1 MAEFTFFGHSTVQ
14 FRTDTG
20 KVVLIDPW
28 VMQNPSCPD
37 EIRRN
42 LQSVDAMLITHA
54 HNDHIGDA
62 VELARRYEPS
72 IVVANFETCQWLAR
86 KGVKN
91 TSPMN
96 IGGSQ
101 DVLGLRV
108 TMTRADHSCGITDG
122 DEILYGGAAGGYTV
136 QMPGGFT
143 FYHAG
148 DTGLFSDMKLLAE
161 LYQPQL
167 VFLPIGG
174 LYTMDPHQAA
184 RACGFLQAKQII
196 PIHWG
201 TFPSLTG
208 KPIQLET
215 ELSKLGI
222 TTEMIAM
229 EPGETYRR

>member
-1 MAEFTFFGHSTVQ
+1 MVEFTFFGHSTVQ
-14 FRTDTG
+14 LRTDDG

-28 VMQNPSCPD
+28 VMQNPACPD

-42 LQSVDAMLITHA
+42 LQSVDAMLITNA

-62 VELARRYEPS
+62 VELARRYEPR
-72 IVVANFETCQWLAR
+72 IVVANFETCTWLAR

-122 DEILYGGAAGGYTV
+122 EEILYGGAAGGYMV
-136 QMPGGFT
+136 QMPGRFT

-167 VFLPIGG
+167 AFLPIGG
-174 LYTMDPHQAA
+174 LSTMDPHQAA

-208 KPIQLET
+208 MPAQLQN
-215 ELSKLGI
+215 ELSNLRI
-222 TTEMIAM
+222 ATEVIAM